1 VPASPVT
8 FPLGPAT
15 VSGQHQVTVD
25 VALKQP
31 TRITRDIARL
41 AEKQFFASDVFSGLP
56 GVSGGTVLY
65 ELPPT
70 TATDL
75 FAERGFQ
82 EVVPGAEHPI
92 LTFLRGVP
100 MATRPRKIGGK
111 FPVTREQRARNDS
124 RILQR
129 AMTQAANTLALQLDA
144 LGMAVLAG
152 RDHGEL
158 ADDGG
163 AVVGDRRGHDDDDPV
178 GHERAGGRHHQ
189 RAAARRRRG
198 TRPQRLDSIIV
209 NPTQYAALAKLAL
222 ATGQSVE
229 QMLGA
234 VGITNV
240 IKSRRQ
246 TAGTALLFEPGAVG
260 FWANE
265 FPLRGKTWEEQDPE
279 QTWYLWNISSA
290 VAVDDPFAM
299 LQLTGL

>member
-1 VPASPVT
+1 MPASPVT

-15 VSGQHQVTVD
+15 VSGTQITVD
-25 VALKQP
+25 VALNQP

-41 AEKQFFASDVFSGLP
+41 AEKQFFASKVFSGLP

-82 EVVPGAEHPI
+82 EVTPGAEHPI

-100 MATRPRKIGGK
+100 MATRGRKIGGK
-111 FPVTREQRARNDS
+111 FYVTREQRLRNDQ
-124 RILQR
+124 RLLQR
-129 AMTQAANTLALQLDA
+129 AMTQAANTLSLQLDA
-144 LGMAVLAG
+144 LGMAILQAAITANSRTLAG
-152 RDHGEL
+152 QSWATAAGTTMTTRSGTNVPA
-158 ADDGG
+158 ADIIN
-163 AVVGDRRGHDDDDPV
+163 AQQTVDDE
-178 GHERAGGRHHQ
+178 ERAHN
-189 RAAARRRRG
+189 
-198 TRPQRLDSIIV
+198 LDSIIV
-209 NPTQYAALAKLAL
+209 NPAQYSSLAKLAL

-229 QMLGA
+229 QMLA
-234 VGITNV
+234 SVGITNV

-246 TAGTALLFEPGAVG
+246 TAGTALLFEAGAVG

-265 FPLRGKTWEEQDPE
+265 APLRGKSWEEEDPE
-279 QTWYLWNISSA
+279 QTWYLWNIIPA